1 MRNFIEIL
9 SQASMASEVDS
20 TDEVKGALNFCGRTA
35 KSACSVGKFARNPP
49 KFLRERSK
57 KKASR
62 REENISALSI
72 NKKDITQEIMTSLVS
87 NTSEVEKP
95 VVNKVLKSV
104 VDEQEQPAGVKGSSA
119 VAAEP
124 VPQEET
130 LVEIFHE
137 MSKTVLEDVQ
147 REKNLQNE
155 KYQAVPEVKV
165 SDLYS

>member
-20 TDEVKGALNFCGRTA
+20 THEVKGALNFCGRTA

-49 KFLRERSK
+49 KYLRERSE

-62 REENISALSI
+62 REVNISALSI

-95 VVNKVLKSV
+95 FVNEVLKAV
-104 VDEQEQPAGVKGSSA
+104 LDEQEQLSGVEGSSSA
-119 VAAEP
+119 RGNVSRD
-124 VPQEET
+124 T
-130 LVEIFHE
+130 LNVENCTGRRTEIKE
-137 MSKTVLEDVQ
+137 STV
-147 REKNLQNE
+147 RE
-155 KYQAVPEVKV
+155 V
-165 SDLYS
+165 SSFARGQGKCLILIILLR